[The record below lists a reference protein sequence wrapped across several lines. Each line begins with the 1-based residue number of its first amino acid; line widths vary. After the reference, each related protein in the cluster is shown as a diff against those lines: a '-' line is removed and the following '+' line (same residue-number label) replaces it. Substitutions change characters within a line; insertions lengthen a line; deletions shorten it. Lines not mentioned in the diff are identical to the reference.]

1 MLSELGM
8 KIAPGGTSRSRGRT
22 YYAARQAPVSAA
34 ALEEA
39 YLVNAAVTLWRDNR
53 RVYGVRKL
61 AAAMRRAG
69 FTVGRDQ
76 VGRLMRIAG
85 IEGAVRGKHCTT
97 TTTRDE
103 KAPRHPDLVKREW
116 NRPTAP
122 DQLWVADFTYVWT
135 LAGFVY
141 VAFVT
146 DVFSRR
152 ILGWRVTTT
161 KSTPLVIS
169 VVEQAVT
176 TRRRHDPEF
185 TAEGVIH
192 HSDAGSQYT
201 SLALTEELLTAGI
214 TGSIGTVGDA
224 LDNALME
231 SAIGLYKTE
240 LIKPDAATWRDR
252 RHVEAATAEWIHWYN
267 TARLHTAL
275 GYLPPVEYE
284 QHHTPSRQP
293 DVLLTSLA

>member
-1 MLSELGM
+1 MQ
-8 KIAPGGTSRSRGRT
+8 IAPST
-22 YYAARQAPVSAA
+22 YYAAKTAPVSTA

-69 FTVGRDQ
+69 FAIGRDH

-85 IEGAVRGKHCTT
+85 IEGVVRGKHCTT

-103 KAPRHPDLVKREW
+103 KATRHPDLVQREW
-116 NRPTAP
+116 DKPTAP

-161 KSTPLVIS
+161 KSTPLVVS

-176 TRRRHDPEF
+176 TRQRHNPAF
-185 TAEGVIH
+185 TGHGVTH
-192 HSDAGSQYT
+192 HSDAGSQSPPQAGGTLT
-201 SLALTEELLTAGI
+201 SLALSEALLAAGI
-214 TGSIGTVGDA
+214 TGSIGSVGDA

-267 TARLHTAL
+267 HTRLHSAL
-275 GYLPPVEYE
+275 NYAPPVEYE
-284 QHHTPSRQP
+284 QHHTATRQP